1 MMRAVIHPLSDQ
13 PLVVDIEEMPT
24 ASDVSLVCFNVRT
37 IDGKRPKFVDRQDS
51 TFVFPL
57 LSVRFIEVYST
68 AEGAGEEAAAET
80 EPEELEIDEEFLRRV
95 REA

>member
-1 MMRAVIHPLSDQ
+1 MFRAVIHPLSDQ
-13 PLVVDIEEMPT
+13 PLVVDIEEMP
-24 ASDVSLVCFNVRT
+24 APGDVSLVCFNVRT
-37 IDGKRPKFVDRQDS
+37 LDNKKPKFIDRRDS

-57 LSVRFIEVYST
+57 NSIRFVEVYPT
-68 AEGAGEEAAAET
+68 GEGGQALEAEAA

>member
-1 MMRAVIHPLSDQ
+1 MIRAVIHPISDQ

-24 ASDVSLVCFNVRT
+24 AADVSLVCFNVRT
-37 IDGKRPKFVDRQDS
+37 IDGKRPKFIDRKTS
-51 TFVFPL
+51 TFLFPL
-57 LSVRFIEVYST
+57 ASIRFVEVYS
-68 AEGAGEEAAAET
+68 AQEAVEEAGAEA